1 MATRA
6 TIIVEGQTSVKAY
19 KHWDGYETATLPWLE
34 EFNKNFSRA
43 RGDDPEYKL
52 AQLLRSSAFDSMK
65 YNLDPSRDTGWGIV
79 PIDADM
85 WEEYEYH
92 LHLDGSVSVK
102 TGKDINRKAM
112 T

>member
-34 EFNKNFSRA
+34 EFNRTFTEA
-43 RGDDPEYKL
+43 RGDDPDYKL
-52 AQLLRSSAFDSMK
+52 AQLLRSSAFDAQK
-65 YNLDPSRDTGWGIV
+65 YKLDSSRDTGWGII
-79 PIDADM
+79 PIDAEV

-92 LHLDGSVSVK
+92 LHADGSVSVK
-102 TGKDINRKAM
+102 TGNDIKRK
-112 T
+112 TH